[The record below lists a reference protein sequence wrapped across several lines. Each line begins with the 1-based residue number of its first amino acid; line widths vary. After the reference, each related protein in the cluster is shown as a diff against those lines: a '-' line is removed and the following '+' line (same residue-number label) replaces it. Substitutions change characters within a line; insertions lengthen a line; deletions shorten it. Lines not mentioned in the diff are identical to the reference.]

1 MRLHVR
7 NDLPG
12 IGLVPAAVELLGN
25 GAELDNEVA
34 GEILRLGLAAFLAP
48 KLEQSNL
55 VLAQNNPGIRAA
67 NESTANR
74 LVFQAHDRLHIKL
87 IIS

>member
-1 MRLHVR
+1 MSNVRLHVR

-12 IGLVPAAVELLGN
+12 IGLVPAAVQLLGN

-48 KLEQSNL
+48 KPEQ
-55 VLAQNNPGIRAA
+55 R
-67 NESTANR
+67 R
-74 LVFQAHDRLHIKL
+74 LVVAHE
-87 IIS
+87 